1 MRNPEVFRQLR
12 EALDAPLSRRA
23 VDFDRSP
30 RGKASAAVLM
40 LFTDE
45 PDPAVT
51 LLTRSATLRRHAG
64 QMALPGGR
72 QDPEDPSLVWT
83 ALREANEET
92 GLPVDEVDVLGSL
105 PAVWV
110 PASNYDVTTVTGV
123 WPGGELSPMD
133 PFETAAVH
141 AYPISTLTS
150 PDTRVTATHPS
161 GYRGPAFML
170 GEEFVW
176 GLTAHLLDWVLDL
189 AGWAQPWDHRRTST
203 IPARFMRD

>member
-1 MRNPEVFRQLR
+1 MRNPEVFHRLR
-12 EALDAPLSRRA
+12 EELHAPQPRRA

-51 LLTRSATLRRHAG
+51 LLTRSAHLRRHAG

-72 QDPEDPSLVWT
+72 RDPDDPNLVCT
-83 ALREANEET
+83 ALREAHEET
-92 GLPVDEVDVLGSL
+92 GVPAEAVEVLGTL

-133 PFETAAVH
+133 PFETAAIH
-141 AYPISTLTS
+141 TYPVSTLAS
-150 PDTRVTATHPS
+150 PQTRVTATHPS
-161 GYRGPAFML
+161 GYRGPAFVL
-170 GEEFVW
+170 GDEFVW

-189 AGWAQPWDHRRTST
+189 AGWARPWDRRRVST
-203 IPARFMRD
+203 IPERFLRD

>member
-1 MRNPEVFRQLR
+1 MRNPEIFRQLQ
-12 EALDAPLSRRA
+12 EALRDPQPRRA

-30 RGKASAAVLM
+30 RGKAAAAVLM
-40 LFTDE
+40 LFTDD

-51 LLTRSATLRRHAG
+51 LLTRSSALRRHAG

-92 GLPVDEVDVLGSL
+92 GLPAGEVEVLGSL

-133 PFETAAVH
+133 PFETEAVH

-150 PDTRVTATHPS
+150 PRTRVTATHPS
-161 GYRGPAFML
+161 GYRGPAFVL

-176 GLTAHLLDWVLDL
+176 GLTAHLLDWVFDL

-203 IPARFMRD
+203 IPERFMRD